1 VPKRPAIRPVARPS
15 LARRSPVARP

>member
-15 LARRSPVARP
+15 LARDSPVTRP